1 MDFQSYMTR
10 KRRRIV
16 KSHRFQRWG
25 VRRNKS
31 AMSSSNSS
39 SGSHHDLDDEGDFD
53 PPPLPRAPDPQER
66 GIVRMPLEGLE
77 PELYPPGL
85 QSLERIDF
93 PEISVSEA
101 TPFSATDIESDRSGH
116 ENDSS
121 GHLSDS
127 SGHQNEIGSDSGR
140 NDNETEVSE
149 NSDLDEQ
156 ESLMDLAR
164 EWILTQLG
172 RNCSNA
178 VADDFFQLAWSKAH
192 LFVRLREENNGRE
205 NLLPDLRRKV
215 IREKLPPIKMDFL
228 MKGIEESEKAGEEV
242 LKHEF
247 NHLHF
252 PRRKFPQD
260 KFELLSQVTRV
271 KVRKT

>member
-1 MDFQSYMTR
+1 
-10 KRRRIV
+10 
-16 KSHRFQRWG
+16 
-25 VRRNKS
+25 
-31 AMSSSNSS
+31 MSSSNSS

-53 PPPLPRAPDPQER
+53 PPPFARAPDPQER

-101 TPFSATDIESDRSGH
+101 TPFSATDIESD
-116 ENDSS
+116 
-121 GHLSDS
+121 S

-149 NSDLDEQ
+149 ISDLDEQ

-228 MKGIEESEKAGEEV
+228 MKDIEESEKAGEEV